1 MIRAISKFKLDPVLI
16 ITSLLYIAW
25 ALVFIYRTSYVAS
38 DNKLYFLLF
47 DDAMISMR
55 YAWNFSQ
62 GNGLVWNPGEYV
74 EGYTNL
80 LMTLLMSLIMCFL
93 NKRYAV
99 LGVQL
104 LGVFFVLGTSFFTL
118 KTYNTITASKKNN
131 AKYILFFLVLFYYPL
146 SFWSLMGME
155 TGLLAILVSA
165 GILCSIKYM
174 KSTEVKWLWLMA
186 VCFGLAYLSRND
198 SIIFAGLSFL
208 FVLSK
213 LDINDRVFT
222 KNFLIAI
229 LIIGV
234 FPILQTLF
242 RYMYYGE
249 FLPNTYTLK
258 LVGMELSDRIING
271 WRFIKPFLSESIF
284 IILTSILML
293 FLKPSLK
300 KIYLLS
306 FFSISVAYQIYI
318 GGDPWA
324 YWRILSPVVPVL
336 FVYFV
341 YSFENIFSNYS
352 KKVSN
357 FFLVLTLALI
367 TIYGMDKRFFE
378 EITFQTYP
386 IGVEKGFKHIETAI
400 ALNEITTPDAT
411 IGVFYAGVLPY
422 YLDRYAIDFL
432 GKSDKYIAHLEPDT
446 SGSVAWN
453 GMTSVPGH
461 NKYDLGY
468 SIQTLRP
475 TYVEQFYWGN
485 EEVVGWAEDNYKR
498 VKYNDIGLYLLKDS
512 PYVYWDKIKIYLD
525 NFTYNDHPQSSSRF
539 RVIVQK

>member
-1 MIRAISKFKLDPVLI
+1 MIRVISKFKLDPFLI
-16 ITSLLYIAW
+16 ITSILYIAW
-25 ALVFIYRTSYVAS
+25 ALAFIYHTSYVAS
-38 DNKLYFLLF
+38 DNRWYFLLF

-62 GNGLVWNPGEYV
+62 GNGLTWNPGEYV
-74 EGYTNL
+74 EGYSNL
-80 LMTLLMSLIMCFL
+80 LMTLIMAFISFFL

-99 LGVQL
+99 LAVQI
-104 LGVFFVLGTSFFTL
+104 LGIFFVLGTAFFTI
-118 KTYNTITASKKNN
+118 KTYTALTNSNNTN
-131 AKYILFFLVLFYYPL
+131 AKYILFFLTLSYYPL

-165 GILCSIKYM
+165 GILCSIKYI
-174 KSTEVKWLWLMA
+174 KSMEAKWSWLMA
-186 VCFGLAYLSRND
+186 FCFGLAYLARND
-198 SIIFAGLSFL
+198 AIIFAGLSFL
-208 FVLSK
+208 FIAQKIKISDKVS
-213 LDINDRVFT
+213 IR
-222 KNFLIAI
+222 NFIVAV
-229 LIIGV
+229 LIIGL
-234 FPILQTLF
+234 FPILQTVF

-258 LVGMELSDRIING
+258 LVGMELNDRITNG
-271 WRFIKPFLSESIF
+271 WGFIKPFLDESIF
-284 IILTSILML
+284 IIITSIAGI
-293 FLKPSLK
+293 FFKSSVK

-306 FFSISVAYQIYI
+306 FFLISVIYQIFI
-318 GGDPWA
+318 GGDPWS
-324 YWRILSPVVPVL
+324 YWRILTPVIPI
-336 FVYFV
+336 FFIFFI
-341 YSFENIFSNYS
+341 YSFENTFSNNS
-352 KKVSN
+352 KKSLN
-357 FFLVLTLALI
+357 FLFVLAFAI
-367 TIYGMDKRFFE
+367 VAIYGMDKRFFK

-422 YLDRYAIDFL
+422 YLDRNAIDFL
-432 GKSDKYIAHLEPDT
+432 GKSDKYIANLKPDT
-446 SGSVAWN
+446 SGSVAWS

-485 EEVVGWAEDNYKR
+485 QEVGGWAEDNYKR

-512 PYVYWDKIKIYLD
+512 PYVNWEKIKIYLD
-525 NFTYNDHPQSSSRF
+525 RFTYNNRPNS
-539 RVIVQK
+539 I